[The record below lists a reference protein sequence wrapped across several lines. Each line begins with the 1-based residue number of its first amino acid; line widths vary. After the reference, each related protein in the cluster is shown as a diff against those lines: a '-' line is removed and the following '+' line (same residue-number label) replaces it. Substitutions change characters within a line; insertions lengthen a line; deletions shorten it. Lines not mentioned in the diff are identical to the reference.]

1 MKKAIKDHLRDFAAM
16 IVLAIIAVGV
26 GGYILSNQRLR
37 FPIVEEKPHV
47 LKAEFSTAQAV
58 MPGQGQ
64 TVRVSGVKI
73 GDVGKVELKEGRA
86 VVELQI
92 LPKYDDLVRVD
103 ATALLRPK
111 TALKD
116 MFIEVEPGDGRA
128 MKAGETIP
136 VKNTMPDVNPDEIWG
151 MLDDDTRDYLRLLLD
166 GAARGLEGRGEDLQ
180 DVFER
185 FEPTHRDLARV
196 STKVAERRE
205 NLRRLITNLNRLNGE
220 LAEKDDDLAQLVDS
234 SATVFRAFA
243 SQEGNITEA
252 VDRLPEA
259 LEQTTD
265 TLVKV
270 ERFANILRPATER
283 LGPAVRGLDEAN
295 RSLIP
300 LAEEGTPII
309 EKQVRPFVR
318 GVRPLVTE
326 LRPAARRLAAGTPD
340 LTRSFVVLNHLF
352 NMLGYNKDGREDP
365 SDPDRDEGYLYW
377 IAWLG
382 HVGGALFST
391 SDSGG
396 TFRPTA
402 IQASCQTIKN
412 TISEEPELAFLQSL
426 TGALF
431 DPRICPEGVDNV
443 LLDQLQNEVLNN
455 LPDLPGARDGKGG
468 RARSA
473 KGGGR

>member
-1 MKKAIKDHLRDFAAM
+1 MKKAIKDHARDFVAM
-16 IVLAIIAVGV
+16 ILLAVIAIGV
-26 GGYILSNQRLR
+26 GGYILANQRLR
-37 FPIVEEKPHV
+37 FPVVEEKPHTI
-47 LKAEFSTAQAV
+47 KAEFSTAQAV

-86 VVELQI
+86 IVELQI
-92 LPKYDDLVRVD
+92 LPKYKDLVRED
-103 ATALLRPK
+103 AEALLRPK

-116 MFIEVEPGDGRA
+116 MFIEVGPGKGKPI
-128 MKAGETIP
+128 KAGGTIP
-136 VKNTMPDVNPDEIWG
+136 VANTMPDVNPDEIWG

-166 GAARGLEGRGEDLQ
+166 GAARGLDERGDDLRE
-180 DVFER
+180 VFKR
-185 FEPTHRDLARV
+185 FEPTHRDLARI

-205 NLRRLITNLNRLNGE
+205 NLRRLITNLNTLNKE
-220 LAEKDDDLAQLVDS
+220 IATKDDELAQLVDS

-295 RSLIP
+295 RALIP
-300 LAEEGTPII
+300 LAEEGTPILRDQI
-309 EKQVRPFVR
+309 RPFVR
-318 GVRPLVTE
+318 EARPLVND
-326 LRPAARRLAAGTPD
+326 LRPASRRLAMSTPD

-352 NMLGYNKDGREDP
+352 NMVGYNEDGREGPEDA
-365 SDPDRDEGYLYW
+365 DRDEGYLFW
-377 IAWLG
+377 IGWLG

-391 SDSGG
+391 SDNGG
-396 TFRPTA
+396 TLRPTA
-402 IQASCQTIKN
+402 IQATCQTIKN
-412 TISEEPELAFLQSL
+412 TVTEEPELAFLQSL

-431 DPRICPEGVDNV
+431 DPRVCPEGVDNA
-443 LLDQLQNEVLNN
+443 LLDTLQNDVLNN
-455 LPDLPGARDGKGG
+455 LPDLPVGRDGKAKG
-468 RARSA
+468 RKR
-473 KGGGR
+473 GGGR

>member
-1 MKKAIKDHLRDFAAM
+1 MKKAIKDHARDFAAM
-16 IVLAIIAVGV
+16 IVLAVIAVGV
-26 GGYILSNQRLR
+26 GGYILANQRLR
-37 FPIVEEKPHV
+37 FPVVEEKPHTI
-47 LKAEFSTAQAV
+47 KAEFSTAQAV
-58 MPGQGQ
+58 TPGQGQ

-86 VVELQI
+86 IVELQI
-92 LPKYDDLVRVD
+92 LPKYKSLVRDD
-103 ATALLRPK
+103 AQALLRPK

-116 MFIEVEPGDGRA
+116 MFIEVTPGEGRA
-128 MKAGETIP
+128 MKPGETIP
-136 VKNTMPDVNPDEIWG
+136 VANTEPDVNPDEVWG

-166 GAARGLEGRGEDLQ
+166 GAGRGLEGRGKDLRE
-180 DVFER
+180 VFKR

-220 LAEKDDDLAQLVDS
+220 LARKDDDLAQLVDS

-243 SQEGNITEA
+243 SQDTNITEA

-270 ERFANILRPATER
+270 ERFANILRPATQR

-295 RSLIP
+295 RALIP
-300 LAEEGTPII
+300 LAEEGTPIL
-309 EKQVRPFVR
+309 EDEVRPFVR
-318 GVRPLVTE
+318 GARPLVSE
-326 LRPAARRLAAGTPD
+326 LRPTARRLADSTPD

-352 NMLGYNKDGREDP
+352 NMVGYNKDGREGP
-365 SDPDRDEGYLYW
+365 EVAARDEGYLFW

-382 HVGGALFST
+382 HIGGALFST

-402 IQASCQTIKN
+402 IQATCQTIKN
-412 TISEEPELAFLQSL
+412 TVTEEPELAFLQSL

-443 LLDQLQNEVLNN
+443 LLDQLQNDVLNN
-455 LPDLPGARDGKGG
+455 LPDLPLPRDGKGA
-468 RARSA
+468 RARAA